1 MTQAGV
7 GQLEL
12 MLLVDDELAGPDAA
26 LVGRRCRDDPAI
38 AAAVSALE
46 TERAFLRAAFP
57 LAVDIDTTVLATVD
71 ATFAARRRRHHR
83 ARLLRIVAPVAAS
96 LLIAAAIGTAA
107 LGLAERRAR
116 DAATHV
122 LAEQARDRQ
131 LMAAAFTTALDTQI
145 SGGSV
150 TWQNPAS
157 GSRGTITPLRT
168 FRTVDGRW
176 CREYREQVDSAA
188 HTELWIGI
196 ACRETD
202 GWQLKLERP
211 WAA

>member
-1 MTQAGV
+1 
-7 GQLEL
+7 
-12 MLLVDDELAGPDAA
+12 MLLVDGELDGRDAA
-26 LVGRRCRDDPAI
+26 LVGRRCRGDPAM
-38 AAAVSALE
+38 AAAVTALE
-46 TERAFLRAAFP
+46 TERALLRAAFP
-57 LAVDIDTTVLATVD
+57 PAVDISYSVLAAVD
-71 ATFAARRRRHHR
+71 ASFVKHRRRQRH
-83 ARLLRIVAPVAAS
+83 AGFLRIVTPVAAS
-96 LLIAAAIGTAA
+96 LLTAVAIGTAA

-131 LMAAAFTTALDTQI
+131 LMAAAFVSALDTQI

-168 FRTVDGRW
+168 FRTVNGRW
-176 CREYREQVDSAA
+176 CREYREVVDSVAQS
-188 HTELWIGI
+188 EQRIGI
-196 ACRETD
+196 ACREAD

-211 WAA
+211 WTA

>member
-1 MTQAGV
+1 
-7 GQLEL
+7 
-12 MLLVDDELAGPDAA
+12 MLLVDGELDGGEAA
-26 LVGRRCRDDPAI
+26 LIGRRCRDDPAT

-46 TERAFLRAAFP
+46 TERALLRAAFP
-57 LAVDIDTTVLATVD
+57 PAVDISVNVLAALD
-71 ATFAARRRRHHR
+71 AAFAAQGRRRRR
-83 ARLLRIVAPVAAS
+83 ARLLRVVAPVAAS
-96 LLIAAAIGTAA
+96 LLTAAAIGTAA

-116 DAATHV
+116 DAATFV

-168 FRTVDGRW
+168 FRTVNGRW
-176 CREYREQVDSAA
+176 CREYREKVESVAVSEQR
-188 HTELWIGI
+188 IGI
-196 ACRETD
+196 ACREAD